1 MSDSEPR
8 RRRRKLKSLSERV
21 PYDVVID
28 ILSRLPVKSLIRF
41 RCVSKSWYS
50 TITDPIFITKHFNH
64 NKAKSLSSN
73 SNHNGFLLYICK
85 KQMCT
90 AVCNGDPKLTLTTT
104 TEVSRFQIPF
114 TVYSYKISFCN
125 GMFLIYEYR
134 RDRTIYLWNPS
145 IQKFKIFA
153 DAPTDFTSGLAY
165 HSKNNDFKILKIAFH
180 PTLVYNKRPLFEAK
194 VYTLSTD
201 LWRRV
206 EFSVESVPNFRYIH
220 EIQHEPF
227 LFCNGALHFMTYPRV
242 KNNTNNFILSFDIN
256 DEIFREIR
264 LPENIGGIQDFQL
277 AVFKGSLALIASG
290 IARFEDF
297 RATYT
302 CVVWVMRRYGVV
314 ESWTK
319 KTIAVKPGGPLQKF
333 LGCTDSGQLL
343 FFHMSGRI
351 VSYDPES
358 GSRNQSNIGIPH
370 PYWLGY
376 TTDLMESLVLLDHK

>member
-1 MSDSEPR
+1 MS
-8 RRRRKLKSLSERV
+8 KLRNLSLEL
-21 PYDVVID
+21 PPHDVVFE
-28 ILSRLPVKSLIRF
+28 ILTRLPVKSLIRF
-41 RCVSKSWYS
+41 R
-50 TITDPIFITKHFNH
+50 
-64 NKAKSLSSN
+64 
-73 SNHNGFLLYICK
+73 
-85 KQMCT
+85 
-90 AVCNGDPKLTLTTT
+90 
-104 TEVSRFQIPF
+104 
-114 TVYSYKISFCN
+114 
-125 GMFLIYEYR
+125 
-134 RDRTIYLWNPS
+134 
-145 IQKFKIFA
+145 
-153 DAPTDFTSGLAY
+153 
-165 HSKNNDFKILKIAFH
+165 
-180 PTLVYNKRPLFEAK
+180 
-194 VYTLSTD
+194 
-201 LWRRV
+201 
-206 EFSVESVPNFRYIH
+206 
-220 EIQHEPF
+220 
-227 LFCNGALHFMTYPRV
+227 
-242 KNNTNNFILSFDIN
+242 
-256 DEIFREIR
+256 
-264 LPENIGGIQDFQL
+264 LPENIGDIQDFQL